1 MDEDCAT
8 LIKGINAVP
17 VQRNS
22 GIDGFLKECI
32 NDGSVAIRIQRE
44 NETLTET
51 VDKLLKATGTKHCS
65 YIVVI
70 RTHSDYINTFD
81 YNNIPDKLLIIDRYD
96 LQILELTKKAK
107 KKVAVGY
114 GDLLVQEGDIV
125 ILYTQSY
132 LVNSEDLQI

>member
-1 MDEDCAT
+1 M
-8 LIKGINAVP
+8 I
-17 VQRNS
+17 
-22 GIDGFLKECI
+22 
-32 NDGSVAIRIQRE
+32 
-44 NETLTET
+44 
-51 VDKLLKATGTKHCS
+51 
-65 YIVVI
+65 
-70 RTHSDYINTFD
+70 
-81 YNNIPDKLLIIDRYD
+81 IIDRYD